1 MTYNLE
7 IILRPMSEYDV
18 SFIYLEALFSHNVNL
33 DSKLYPQQIY
43 KEQNRLEDCVIQQHG
58 VGVCVGPS
66 PPFITII

>member
-33 DSKLYPQQIY
+33 DSTLYPQQIY
-43 KEQNRLEDCVIQQHG
+43 KEQNRSEDCVIQQHE